1 MSFPGYSKIA
11 LGVMVASLALLRPA
25 SAANGNIPFAG
36 NLVNLCIINV
46 VSGGNLGISSNY
58 RTLASGQ
65 PGGTLGRATVT
76 TTGAGMM
83 LSVDQP
89 TAFDSAPGDDTSPTT
104 FLARYRTTGA
114 TVIGGLT
121 SASNALGRGLTNV
134 QVHLRTSKSGANTF
148 AAGDYTATV
157 VLRCE

>member
-1 MSFPGYSKIA
+1 MRNAFALAAALSFATSHG
-11 LGVMVASLALLRPA
+11 
-25 SAANGNIPFAG
+25 AAAATANIPFAG
-36 NLVNLCIINV
+36 NLASLCIINV
-46 VSGGNLGISSNY
+46 VSGGNLGLSANY
-58 RTLASGQ
+58 RILASGQ
-65 PGGTLGRATVT
+65 PGGTLGRAMVT
-76 TTGAGMM
+76 TTGAGLT

-89 TAFDSAPGDDTSPTT
+89 TAFDSAPGDDTSPTA
-104 FLARYRTTGA
+104 FLARYRTSGA

-134 QVHLRTSKSGANTF
+134 QVHLRTSKSGSNTF